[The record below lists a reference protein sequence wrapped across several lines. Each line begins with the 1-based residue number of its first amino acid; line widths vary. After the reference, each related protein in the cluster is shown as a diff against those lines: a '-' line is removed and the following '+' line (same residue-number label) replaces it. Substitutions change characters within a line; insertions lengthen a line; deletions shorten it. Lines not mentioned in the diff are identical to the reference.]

1 MTDPTDRFGPTQA
14 GEPIEGGR
22 VSLPARGTA
31 GPGPNEDGRR
41 NTGDL
46 VATIILLIPL
56 GIITCV
62 GVMSG
67 LLILGAS
74 SCYSSCNPG
83 LVVFGA
89 LFAAVVALVVGVLG
103 FVFAIRRLSVG
114 EPALWIPLLAFLG
127 ILIVVTIAPRIAS
140 AGVG

>member
-1 MTDPTDRFGPTQA
+1 MTDPAEQFGPTQA

-22 VSLPARGTA
+22 VSPPSRGTA
-31 GPGPNEDGRR
+31 ESQPNDDGRR

-46 VATIILLIPL
+46 IATIILLIPL

-62 GVMSG
+62 GVLSG

-103 FVFAIRRLSVG
+103 FVFAIRRLAVG
-114 EPALWIPLLAFLG
+114 EPASWIPLLAFLG
-127 ILIVVTIAPRIAS
+127 ILIVVLVAPRIAS